1 MKVLAR
7 RFNLM
12 RIVLLTLAIGSTLT
26 FFIRDAHSTRP
37 PSPGT
42 SGLLA
47 TILVGDRPDGIA
59 YNPSN
64 QMVYVTVLGS
74 AYNSPGKVAVIDGRS
89 NKVVTNLLVDSNP
102 EAVLYDPANQ
112 QVYVTSSGS
121 VSVINNANQIIKTI
135 GVPFGAVALA
145 YDSVNNDIYV
155 ASVYSNV
162 VSVIDPSKN
171 SVVASIAVNSPS
183 NLVYDSSRNYVYA
196 SSDYAQTVTVIDGS
210 KNRVVTSIQACS
222 YCDPEGLALY
232 PATGN
237 VYVANF
243 GTGSVSVISD
253 LTNSIVSRLVVGN
266 NPFGVLYDPANQQI
280 YVANYSSRTV
290 SVIDPSTNSVVST
303 VSAGNGPWNLA
314 YDNAN
319 NDVYVTDFGSN
330 TVSVIAG

>member
-1 MKVLAR
+1 MKILTKP
-7 RFNLM
+7 FNLI
-12 RIVLLTLAIGSTLT
+12 RIILLTLAMGSTLT
-26 FFIRDAHSTRP
+26 FFIGDVASARP
-37 PSPGT
+37 PS
-42 SGLLA
+42 SGAGGVLA

-74 AYNSPGKVAVIDGRS
+74 AYNSPGKVAVIDGRK
-89 NKVVTNLLVDSNP
+89 NK
-102 EAVLYDPANQ
+102 
-112 QVYVTSSGS
+112 
-121 VSVINNANQIIKTI
+121 
-135 GVPFGAVALA
+135 
-145 YDSVNNDIYV
+145 
-155 ASVYSNV
+155 
-162 VSVIDPSKN
+162 
-171 SVVASIAVNSPS
+171 
-183 NLVYDSSRNYVYA
+183 
-196 SSDYAQTVTVIDGS
+196 
-210 KNRVVTSIQACS
+210 VVTSIQACS
-222 YCDPEGLALY
+222 YCDPEGLAFY

-243 GTGSVSVISD
+243 GTGTVSVISD
-253 LTNSIVSRLVVGN
+253 STNRIISRLVVGN